1 MKSAPLGCQSCKYVL
16 GVHSQAQAEV
26 GMEANVG
33 HRIQLDRDFGESG
46 ADSGLDAPE
55 NPDAGVDAGADGR
68 GNVSKPPP
76 PPPPPVLLLLL
87 VRTCHYQRKD
97 SPVEALTLSP
107 EPLGGDRGGKTE
119 RGKKAGKGRNT
130 RKYKG
135 EERKEPAKR
144 EEMKSGKHFM
154 C

>member
-1 MKSAPLGCQSCKYVL
+1 MKSTPLGCHSCKYVL
-16 GVHSQAQAEV
+16 GDYSQAQAEV

-55 NPDAGVDAGADGR
+55 NPDAGVDAEADGR

-76 PPPPPVLLLLL
+76 PPVLLL

-107 EPLGGDRGGKTE
+107 EPLGGDRGGNG
-119 RGKKAGKGRNT
+119 RGKRQAKGGIQGNIR
-130 RKYKG
+130 G
-135 EERKEPAKR
+135 RKERTSKKR
-144 EEMKSGKHFM
+144 GNEEWKAFYVLE
-154 C
+154 

>member
-33 HRIQLDRDFGESG
+33 HRIPLDRDFGESG

-119 RGKKAGKGRNT
+119 RGKRQAKGGIQGNIRGK
-130 RKYKG
+130 KG
-135 EERKEPAKR
+135 KNQQKERK
-144 EEMKSGKHFM
+144 
-154 C
+154 

>member
-46 ADSGLDAPE
+46 AGSGLDAPE
-55 NPDAGVDAGADGR
+55 NPDASVDAGADGR

-76 PPPPPVLLLLL
+76 PPPPVLLL
-87 VRTCHYQRKD
+87 VQTCYYQRKD

-107 EPLGGDRGGKTE
+107 EPLGGDRGGNRRWK
-119 RGKKAGKGRNT
+119 RQA
-130 RKYKG
+130 KG
-135 EERKEPAKR
+135 EIRRNMRERKERTSKR

>member
-26 GMEANVG
+26 GMEVNVG
-33 HRIQLDRDFGESG
+33 HRIPLDRDFGESG

-107 EPLGGDRGGKTE
+107 EPLGGDRGGNGK
-119 RGKKAGKGRNT
+119 GKKGRQ
-130 RKYKG
+130 
-135 EERKEPAKR
+135 R
-144 EEMKSGKHFM
+144 EEYKEI
-154 C
+154 